1 MPVMK
6 PADRSAADAP
16 SSRSRREALMRFA
29 RYSALAPAAMVLLEP
44 EESLAKKGKGKG
56 KGWSWGRGGRSHY

>member
-1 MPVMK
+1 
-6 PADRSAADAP
+6 
-16 SSRSRREALMRFA
+16 MRFA

-56 KGWSWGRGGRSHY
+56 KGWSWGRGSRSHY